1 MDDKPVDLE
10 SKEASIVERYTD
22 RSCLTLEKI
31 LDFANTCNLD
41 DVRSLIARQIEC
53 NMAISDEGLT
63 GKYGIDIGHVLTTD
77 NDSLEMLM
85 SARAAAAS
93 EARMDGCPLP
103 VVTNS
108 GSGNQGITTSV
119 PIIVYCRE
127 KHLDEEILYRALVFS
142 NLCTI
147 HEKTGIGRL
156 SAFCGAVCAATSVG
170 VTLTYLKGGTLEQIG
185 NTIRNTFA
193 NISGIVCDGAKTTCA
208 LKIHTSLQSAFLA
221 SKLALR
227 GKTYDA
233 NTGILKG
240 SCESTIDAIGI
251 LGKEG
256 MKETDKIIL
265 NIMLEKE

>member
-1 MDDKPVDLE
+1 
-10 SKEASIVERYTD
+10 
-22 RSCLTLEKI
+22 
-31 LDFANTCNLD
+31 
-41 DVRSLIARQIEC
+41 
-53 NMAISDEGLT
+53 MAISDEGLT

>member
-1 MDDKPVDLE
+1 M
-10 SKEASIVERYTD
+10 
-22 RSCLTLEKI
+22 
-31 LDFANTCNLD
+31 
-41 DVRSLIARQIEC
+41 
-53 NMAISDEGLT
+53 
-63 GKYGIDIGHVLTTD
+63 
-77 NDSLEMLM
+77 
-85 SARAAAAS
+85 
-93 EARMDGCPLP
+93 
-103 VVTNS
+103 
-108 GSGNQGITTSV
+108 
-119 PIIVYCRE
+119 
-127 KHLDEEILYRALVFS
+127 
-142 NLCTI
+142 
-147 HEKTGIGRL
+147 
-156 SAFCGAVCAATSVG
+156 
-170 VTLTYLKGGTLEQIG
+170 KGGTLEQIG